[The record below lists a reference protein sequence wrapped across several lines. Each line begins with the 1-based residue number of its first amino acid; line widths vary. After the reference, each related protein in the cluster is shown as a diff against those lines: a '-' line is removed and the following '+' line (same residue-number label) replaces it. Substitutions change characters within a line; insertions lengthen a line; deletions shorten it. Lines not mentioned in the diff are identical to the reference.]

1 MGFARRRA
9 LTRTTSVLRTTVQW
23 AKLRQRL
30 APIVRRSLVKNASTD
45 SVSKKSARTWASRR
59 ASAVVSA
66 RMQSLQPPVRSV
78 LSRARLVSA
87 KLAPRRPARIFTTKR
102 ASAYHHARLTSPRVH
117 QIAHNV
123 THSVHDVSRS
133 LVTKRAT
140 KNTTGTKR
148 RAAQRKKNKHH
159 RI

>member
-1 MGFARRRA
+1 MGRRA

-23 AKLRQRL
+23 AKL
-30 APIVRRSLVKNASTD
+30 
-45 SVSKKSARTWASRR
+45 
-59 ASAVVSA
+59 
-66 RMQSLQPPVRSV
+66 LQPPVMSV
-78 LSRARLVSA
+78 SSLVRLVSA

-133 LVTKRAT
+133 LVTKRAA

-159 RI
+159 RIKTHNKKFTI